1 MSGSSSHLHQKLRR
15 ARQTAARWCFLGLH
29 SRVEASSYL
38 NLRPFNLGI
47 VEHFYIVRFGRVS
60 VGRPLHP
67 AASSH
72 AILRL
77 VVVHVGHVVSIKLM
91 KPKKLRPFVFFSM
104 ALSNKSICVFAGGM
118 NFTEKVLNPSPALG
132 EGL

>member
-77 VVVHVGHVVSIKLM
+77 VVVHVGIVAFHEVDEAKEAASLCILFNGIEQQVD
-91 KPKKLRPFVFFSM
+91 LRF
-104 ALSNKSICVFAGGM
+104 CGGM